1 MGAHCA
7 AAAASEFLSVT
18 WTNNDTIGLPSGV
31 SIGVKYTRLGTQETQ
46 SGMRHEKMS
55 SMR

>member
-18 WTNNDTIGLPSGV
+18 WTNNDTIGLPSGA
-31 SIGVKYTRLGTQETQ
+31 SIGVKYGRVSGHKRLRVGCDTRM
-46 SGMRHEKMS
+46 SPMR
-55 SMR
+55 